1 MFYSLKLEPFE
12 TPPDSLLRP
21 DWFSKEATPNL
32 PQLCPLTTRSA
43 PPISQLGVAHPPP
56 LMMPTPEEIAD
67 AAAAAARSRRPKGT
81 SAIGIEHFKSG
92 VDDFE
97 EWVELFEC
105 AVNLATKAPTAAE
118 KQADYW
124 EWLAL
129 RLDKPARAILA
140 QAKVNVNGVAQA
152 ENRTATWAELKAA
165 LTLLL
170 VDPHEKQKWHMKYMT
185 VKWDG
190 IESLHAFASR
200 VITSVNKFDKAM
212 DLAYRTREFFL
223 RFRMG
228 LPKQPYQDAIDMNM
242 SFEDGT
248 IEFAKIIAL
257 RAQLTLANAGEG
269 EKHVNFANASM
280 PTRYGMVTVSD
291 QYVAMAPPGDAIAG
305 APSNAGAPPPKVYGN
320 ASMQDSRTSTLET
333 SLAGIDTKL
342 ENINVN
348 LRQYDSRIG
357 TLEKDFESMK
367 RSGNP
372 GPPNPVYPNFWP
384 PPNQGQWGYPNY
396 WPPQGYAGGYSVPFR
411 PASPHRSQSP
421 HRSGQT
427 YRPQSPNRS
436 FQPNRPTSP
445 RHSTQQYQQQQPQYP
460 NQQYQQQQLQYPNQQ
475 HQQQQP
481 QYPTQQFRGQSPNRS
496 GPQGRPQ
503 SPRSSQ
509 RGPSPNRSGQKYFPS
524 PGKAHPSTTHPK
536 YQQQGTSNDQYRAVD
551 TGDEA
556 SGYESEKD
564 QNAEVAHEMAELE
577 KKMAKLRA
585 KAKGN

>member
-21 DWFSKEATPNL
+21 DWFSKEATPKL
-32 PQLCPLTTRSA
+32 LQLCPLTTRSA

-248 IEFAKIIAL
+248 IEFAKKIAL

-280 PTRYGMVTVSD
+280 PGRYGMVTVSD
-291 QYVAMAPPGDAIAG
+291 QYVAMAPPRDTAIAG
-305 APSNAGAPPPKVYGN
+305 APSNAAALPSKMYAS
-320 ASMQDSRTSTLET
+320 ASMQDSRTSTLEA
-333 SLAGIDTKL
+333 SLAGIGTQL
-342 ENINVN
+342 ENLNVN
-348 LRQYDSRIG
+348 MRQYDSRIG
-357 TLEKDFESMK
+357 NLEKDVESLK

-372 GPPNPVYPNFWP
+372 GPPNPGYPNFWP
-384 PPNQGQWGYPNY
+384 PQNQGQWYHPNY
-396 WPPQGYAGGYSVPFR
+396 WAPPRLFGCLDG
-411 PASPHRSQSP
+411 
-421 HRSGQT
+421 
-427 YRPQSPNRS
+427 
-436 FQPNRPTSP
+436 
-445 RHSTQQYQQQQPQYP
+445 STQQYQQQQPQYP
-460 NQQYQQQQLQYPNQQ
+460 NQQYQQQL
-475 HQQQQP
+475 P
-481 QYPTQQFRGQSPNRS
+481 QYPTQQYFAQSPNRS
-496 GPQGRPQ
+496 GQHARPP

-509 RGPSPNRSGQKYFPS
+509 RGPSPNGSGQKYFPS
-524 PGKAHPSTTHPK
+524 PGKSHPSTTHPK

-556 SGYESEKD
+556 SGYESEMD
-564 QNAEVAHEMAELE
+564 QEAEVAHRLAELKE
-577 KKMAKLRA
+577 KMAKL
-585 KAKGN
+585 KAKKGN